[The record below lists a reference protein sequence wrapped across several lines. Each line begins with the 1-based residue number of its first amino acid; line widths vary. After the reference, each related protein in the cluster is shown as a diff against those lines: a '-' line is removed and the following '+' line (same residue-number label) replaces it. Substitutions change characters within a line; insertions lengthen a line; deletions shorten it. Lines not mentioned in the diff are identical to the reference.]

1 MSKTGPLDSEQPT
14 RRKTLDEFCTGLMD
28 DMASSE
34 YEKGRQLRR
43 PRNIPNANCY
53 FSPRLEQY
61 HQVSKSLQPS
71 FLSDPSLHSI

>member
-1 MSKTGPLDSEQPT
+1 MMFSSSILKLNALAMWAPKTAFNEELG
-14 RRKTLDEFCTGLMD
+14 
-28 DMASSE
+28 
-34 YEKGRQLRR
+34 YEKGRQPRR
-43 PRNIPNANCY
+43 PRDIPNANCY